1 MVLIPAGIMSVSLL
15 RKNEPFFN
23 IHEIVQEYRKLIR
36 GSTIVFFILP
46 LLFSVGLALLYTAG
60 TRFYSEIG
68 VILGIILSMLLA
80 SLSILCNYDFSE
92 VRDEQQRKKGRD
104 VVKTT
109 INVVFFD
116 VLMCVF
122 LLLYGLV
129 IIVLSDGDYTW
140 LHIDITLLKV
150 IISAVSYYVFSIIML
165 NLILFK
171 IYRIPC
177 LEKLF
182 IDHTLYIVGIVA
194 VSTSCCPQSFGGMIC
209 HKASA

>member
-1 MVLIPAGIMSVSLL
+1 MRKLLVLADDFTGGLDTGAQFAAAGIPTVVTT
-15 RKNEPFFN
+15 NPA
-23 IHEIVQEYRKLIR
+23 YC
-36 GSTIVFFILP
+36 
-46 LLFSVGLALLYTAG
+46 AAG

-165 NLILFK
+165 NLLLVVKQIS
-171 IYRIPC
+171 RIIEFN
-177 LEKLF
+177 L
-182 IDHTLYIVGIVA
+182 IVKKK
-194 VSTSCCPQSFGGMIC
+194 TE
-209 HKASA
+209 

>member
-1 MVLIPAGIMSVSLL
+1 MVLISAGIMSVSLL

-80 SLSILCNYDFSE
+80 SISILCNYDFSE

-165 NLILFK
+165 NLLLVVKQIS
-171 IYRIPC
+171 RIIEFN
-177 LEKLF
+177 L
-182 IDHTLYIVGIVA
+182 IVKKK
-194 VSTSCCPQSFGGMIC
+194 TE
-209 HKASA
+209 

>member
-1 MVLIPAGIMSVSLL
+1 MVLISAGIMSVSLL

-116 VLMCVF
+116 VNRRSGHYNMHLPHSFPMRLEHF
-122 LLLYGLV
+122 Q
-129 IIVLSDGDYTW
+129 T
-140 LHIDITLLKV
+140 HRTLPIFQL
-150 IISAVSYYVFSIIML
+150 
-165 NLILFK
+165 
-171 IYRIPC
+171 P
-177 LEKLF
+177 
-182 IDHTLYIVGIVA
+182 
-194 VSTSCCPQSFGGMIC
+194 
-209 HKASA
+209 

>member
-1 MVLIPAGIMSVSLL
+1 MVLISAGIMSVSLL

-109 INVVFFD
+109 INKD
-116 VLMCVF
+116 NDKCCVLRCINVRF
-122 LLLYGLV
+122 SSF
-129 IIVLSDGDYTW
+129 IRIGDNR
-140 LHIDITLLKV
+140 
-150 IISAVSYYVFSIIML
+150 S
-165 NLILFK
+165 
-171 IYRIPC
+171 
-177 LEKLF
+177 E
-182 IDHTLYIVGIVA
+182 
-194 VSTSCCPQSFGGMIC
+194 
-209 HKASA
+209 

>member
-1 MVLIPAGIMSVSLL
+1 M
-15 RKNEPFFN
+15 
-23 IHEIVQEYRKLIR
+23 H
-36 GSTIVFFILP
+36 IVFFILP

-68 VILGIILSMLLA
+68 VILGIILSMVLA

-165 NLILFK
+165 NLLLVVKQIS
-171 IYRIPC
+171 RIIEFN
-177 LEKLF
+177 L
-182 IDHTLYIVGIVA
+182 IVKKK
-194 VSTSCCPQSFGGMIC
+194 TE
-209 HKASA
+209 

>member
-1 MVLIPAGIMSVSLL
+1 M
-15 RKNEPFFN
+15 
-23 IHEIVQEYRKLIR
+23 
-36 GSTIVFFILP
+36 
-46 LLFSVGLALLYTAG
+46 LYTAG
-60 TRFYSEIG
+60 TRFYAEIG

-165 NLILFK
+165 NLLLVVKQIS
-171 IYRIPC
+171 RIIEFN
-177 LEKLF
+177 L
-182 IDHTLYIVGIVA
+182 IVKKK
-194 VSTSCCPQSFGGMIC
+194 TE
-209 HKASA
+209 

>member
-1 MVLIPAGIMSVSLL
+1 MVLQLYFYFAA
-15 RKNEPFFN
+15 
-23 IHEIVQEYRKLIR
+23 
-36 GSTIVFFILP
+36 FILCGTSVAVHGRNA
-46 LLFSVGLALLYTAG
+46 LLFGNRRHTG
-60 TRFYSEIG
+60 DYSFHAFG
-68 VILGIILSMLLA
+68 VTQHFVQLR
-80 SLSILCNYDFSE
+80 FSE

-165 NLILFK
+165 NLLLVVKQIS
-171 IYRIPC
+171 RIIEFN
-177 LEKLF
+177 L
-182 IDHTLYIVGIVA
+182 IVKKK
-194 VSTSCCPQSFGGMIC
+194 TE
-209 HKASA
+209 